1 MSRHIINR
9 MAEVAKVGCL
19 QANSSGAHQRMPR
32 LLRTC
37 AHIYIYVLIYMWIAT
52 VSPILMAM
60 RQKKSLKRVLLW

>member
-19 QANSSGAHQRMPR
+19 QANSSGAHQKDVK
-32 LLRTC
+32 TVTYVC
-37 AHIYIYVLIYMWIAT
+37 THIYVLIYMWIAT
-52 VSPILMAM
+52 VSPIL

>member
-19 QANSSGAHQRMPR
+19 QANSSGAHQKDVKTVMYVC
-32 LLRTC
+32 T
-37 AHIYIYVLIYMWIAT
+37 HIYVLIYMWIAT